1 MTLPGIDVTI
11 ENKLGS
17 KMQGYPKMQRL
28 IKQMNAYGVASTPF
42 VFLVDY
48 EMQAPKIWTLDEI
61 DSAEIGYDFNGV
73 TNIAPSKPLCKTP
86 FPFLDKFPISYSAY
100 QLAFN
105 QVQAAIK
112 AGDTYLANL
121 TFPTRILSQLD
132 LKEIVA
138 SAKAPYRFWWKDHFA
153 LFSPESFV
161 KIQSGKIRAYPM
173 KGTLSAAT
181 PNARQVLLNDEKEKA
196 EHATITDL
204 IRNDLSRVAKRV
216 RVQRYRYI
224 EEIETNEENLLQ
236 TSTEIV
242 GELPSDHKNK
252 LGDII
257 AKLLP
262 AGSISGAPK
271 RSTVEILRKAEG
283 RTRGYYT
290 GIIGYFDGE
299 NLDSA
304 VAIRFIEQQGD
315 QLYYRSGGGITAF
328 SQVSLE
334 YEEMIQKI
342 YLPTWAK
349 IKPLS
354 IP

>member
-1 MTLPGIDVTI
+1 MTLPVVDVIT
-11 ENKLGS
+11 ENKLRS
-17 KMQGYPKMQRL
+17 KMEGYPKMQRL
-28 IKQMNAYGVASTPF
+28 IKQMNTYGVASTPF

-61 DSAEIGYDFNGV
+61 DPAEIGYDFNGV
-73 TNIAPSKPLCKTP
+73 TNIEPTKLLQET
-86 FPFLDKFPISYSAY
+86 PFLDKFPISYSSY

-121 TFPTRILSQLD
+121 TFQTKILTQLD

-138 SAKAPYRFWWKDHFA
+138 SAKASYRFWWKDHFA

-161 KIQSGKIRAYPM
+161 KIQSGKIMAYPM
-173 KGTLSAAT
+173 KGTISAAV
-181 PNARQVLLNDEKEKA
+181 PNARRVLLNDQKEKA

-204 IRNDLSRVAKRV
+204 IRNDLSRVAQKV
-216 RVQRYRYI
+216 RVQRYRYV

-242 GELPSDHKNK
+242 GELASDYKNK

-257 AKLLP
+257 AALLP

-271 RSTVEILRKAEG
+271 RSTVEILKKAEG
-283 RTRGYYT
+283 VTRGYYT
-290 GIIGYFDGE
+290 GIVGYFDGE

-304 VAIRFIEQQGD
+304 VAIRFIEQQGK

-328 SQVSLE
+328 SQVNLE

>member
-1 MTLPGIDVTI
+1 M
-11 ENKLGS
+11 S
-17 KMQGYPKMQRL
+17 KHPEMQGL
-28 IKQMNAYGVASTPF
+28 IQQMNAYGAASTPF

-48 EMQAPKIWTLDEI
+48 EMQAPKIWTLGEI
-61 DSAEIGYDFNGV
+61 DSAKIGYDFNGI
-73 TNIAPSKPLCKTP
+73 TNLKPNHQLKENSTS
-86 FPFLDKFPISYSAY
+86 FLDKLPISYASY

-105 QVQAAIK
+105 KIQAAIK

-121 TFPTRILSQLD
+121 TFPTRILTQLD
-132 LKEIVA
+132 LREIVEEA
-138 SAKAPYRFWWKDHFA
+138 NAPYRFWCKDHFA
-153 LFSPESFV
+153 FFSPEAFV
-161 KIQSGKIRAYPM
+161 KIQSGKIMSYPM
-173 KGTLSAAT
+173 KGTLSTAV
-181 PNARQVLLNDEKEKA
+181 PNARRVLMNDQKEKA

-204 IRNDLSRVAKRV
+204 IRNDLSRVAKNV
-216 RVQRYRYI
+216 HVQRYRYV
-224 EEIETNEENLLQ
+224 EEIETKEENLLQ

-242 GELPSDHKNK
+242 GELAPDYKSK

-271 RSTVEILRKAEG
+271 RRTVEILRAAEAVP
-283 RTRGYYT
+283 RGYYT
-290 GIIGYFDGE
+290 GIAGYFDGE

-304 VAIRFIEQQGD
+304 VAIRFIEQQGT

-328 SQVSLE
+328 SQVCLE